1 VVAASEDMPP
11 YIFSVAGISAADMPP
26 AYAIFGRR
34 PLPAFSEMFQYY
46 PCLPVVITFPTFVLF
61 WK

>member
-1 VVAASEDMPP
+1 MPP
-11 YIFSVAGISAADMPP
+11 T
-26 AYAIFGRR
+26 YAIFGRR
-34 PLPAFSEMFQYY
+34 PLPAFSEMFQYC